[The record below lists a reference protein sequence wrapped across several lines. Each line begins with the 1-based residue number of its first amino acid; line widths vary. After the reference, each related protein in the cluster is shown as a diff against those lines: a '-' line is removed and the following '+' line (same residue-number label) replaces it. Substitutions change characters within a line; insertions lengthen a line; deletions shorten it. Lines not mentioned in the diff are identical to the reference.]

1 MFRERPLLKALE
13 NEDESLLTKLLNEE
27 EQKIRD
33 DDRHYWTPLKKELE
47 TLRHARLSRRK
58 S

>member
-1 MFRERPLLKALE
+1 MFRQRPLLKTLK

-33 DDRHYWTPLKKELE
+33 TDRRYWMPLKKELE
-47 TLRHARLSRRK
+47 TLRHARYQSQ
-58 S
+58 